1 LTEAQDLSHF
11 VRRPAD
17 GVAAMDLVVDGVYCG
32 ACIATIEKGLRR
44 QAGVRGARVNLAS
57 RRVTVEWNEGALD
70 PPVILERLEALGYPA
85 YPFAAETVDS
95 VEIQAEKRLLRCLGV
110 AAFGA
115 MNVMLLSISLWAGA
129 DKDSASRDLFH
140 WLSAL
145 VALPTAAYAGQPFFE
160 SAARALR
167 ARSVNMD
174 VPITL
179 GVVLALGMSML
190 QTLAHERVAYF
201 DSALMLLMFLL
212 AGRYLDQRM
221 RRRTRDFAINLSAIR
236 ADRAVKLFDGG
247 EAREMP
253 IAAIRPGDLVLAR
266 AGERIAVDGA
276 VEDGRSEIDQSL
288 VTGETAPVEVSPGAP
303 VYAGTVNLTG
313 ALRVRVRSAA
323 SGTFLEEVNGLLA
336 QALEQRSSYV
346 RLADRAAQLYVPVVH
361 AAALATFVGWLAL
374 GVGWQQALLI
384 AITVLIITCPC
395 ALGLAV
401 PAVQAVAAGA
411 LFRRGLI
418 LHSGEAL
425 ERLAEV
431 EAVVFDKTGTLTEPR
446 PTLANA
452 ADIAP
457 DDLRLAGALALASRH
472 PLAKAIVEAAGAKEP
487 IAAEEFPGEGV
498 AAVWRGERLKLGSVA
513 WCGAEAEAA
522 PVAAAW
528 PDASLIVLRM
538 PERAAV
544 FAVRQGL
551 RSDARAVVAE
561 IAKRHEVEILS
572 GDREPAVA
580 LVARELG
587 VMRYEAGLKPADK
600 IARLKALESAVRR
613 PLMVGDGLNDA
624 PALAAAHVSISPI
637 SAAHIAQAQAD
648 ALFLGERL
656 MPVADALRIAAKA
669 RRLMVENLWLSAV
682 YNLIAVPL
690 AVLGFVTPLVA
701 ALAMSGSSV
710 LVTLNA
716 LRARDAR
723 IRMTNL
729 AMRNARPPSPPV
741 GEGVAR
747 SSTDEGSAPN
757 GAFGGRPLTPD
768 PSPARGE
775 GR

>member
-1 LTEAQDLSHF
+1 MTEAQDLSHF

-32 ACIATIEKGLRR
+32 ACIAMIEKGLSR

-57 RRVTVEWNEGALD
+57 KRVTVEWNEGALE

-95 VEIQAEKRLLRCLGV
+95 VEIQTEKRLLRCLGV

-129 DKDSASRDLFH
+129 DSDPNAATRDLFH

-174 VPITL
+174 VPISL
-179 GVVLALGMSML
+179 GVALALGMSML

-221 RRRTRDFAINLSAIR
+221 RRRTRDFAVNLSAIR
-236 ADRAVKLFDGG
+236 ADRAIKLFEGG
-247 EAREMP
+247 EARETP

-266 AGERIAVDGA
+266 PGERIAVDGA

-323 SGTFLEEVNGLLA
+323 SGTFLDEVNGLLA
-336 QALEQRSSYV
+336 RAVEQRSSYV
-346 RLADRAAQLYVPVVH
+346 HLADRAARLYVPLVH
-361 AAALATFVGWLAL
+361 AAAFATFVGWLAV
-374 GVGWQQALLI
+374 GAGWQQALLI

-411 LFRRGLI
+411 LFRHGLI

-431 EAVVFDKTGTLTEPR
+431 DAVVFDKTGTLTEPR

-452 ADIAP
+452 SDIAP
-457 DDLRLAGALALASRH
+457 DDLRLAGSLALSSRH

-487 IAAEEFPGEGV
+487 IAAEEFPGDGV
-498 AAVWRGERLKLGSVA
+498 SAVWRGEPVKLGSVA
-513 WCGAEAEAA
+513 WCGAEAESA

-528 PDASLIVLRM
+528 PDASLIVLRTQ
-538 PERAAV
+538 ERAVV

-561 IAKRHEVEILS
+561 IA
-572 GDREPAVA
+572 
-580 LVARELG
+580 
-587 VMRYEAGLKPADK
+587 
-600 IARLKALESAVRR
+600 
-613 PLMVGDGLNDA
+613 
-624 PALAAAHVSISPI
+624 
-637 SAAHIAQAQAD
+637 QA
-648 ALFLGERL
+648 
-656 MPVADALRIAAKA
+656 
-669 RRLMVENLWLSAV
+669 S
-682 YNLIAVPL
+682 
-690 AVLGFVTPLVA
+690 
-701 ALAMSGSSV
+701 
-710 LVTLNA
+710 
-716 LRARDAR
+716 
-723 IRMTNL
+723 
-729 AMRNARPPSPPV
+729 
-741 GEGVAR
+741 
-747 SSTDEGSAPN
+747 
-757 GAFGGRPLTPD
+757 
-768 PSPARGE
+768 
-775 GR
+775 

>member
-1 LTEAQDLSHF
+1 
-11 VRRPAD
+11 
-17 GVAAMDLVVDGVYCG
+17 MDLVVDGVYCG
-32 ACIATIEKGLRR
+32 ACIATIEKGLRK

-57 RRVTVEWNEGALD
+57 KRVTVEWNEGALE

-85 YPFAAETVDS
+85 YPFAAEALDS
-95 VEIQAEKRLLRCLGV
+95 VEIRTEKRLLRCLGV

-129 DKDSASRDLFH
+129 DSDQNAATRDLFH

-174 VPITL
+174 VPIAL
-179 GVVLALGMSML
+179 AVVLALGMSML

-221 RRRTRDFAINLSAIR
+221 RRRTRDFAVNLSAIR

-247 EAREMP
+247 EARETP
-253 IAAIRPGDLVLAR
+253 IAAIRPGDLVLVR
-266 AGERIAVDGA
+266 AGERVAVDGA

-288 VTGETAPVEVSPGAP
+288 VTGETAAIEVSPGAR

-313 ALRVRVRSAA
+313 ALRIRVRSAA
-323 SGTFLEEVNGLLA
+323 GGTFLDEVNGLLERA
-336 QALEQRSSYV
+336 VEQRSSYV
-346 RLADRAAQLYVPVVH
+346 RLADRAAKLYVPFVH
-361 AAALATFVGWLAL
+361 AAAAATFLGWLAI
-374 GVGWQQALLI
+374 GAGWQQALLI

-411 LFRRGLI
+411 LFRHGLI
-418 LHSGEAL
+418 LRSGEAL

-431 EAVVFDKTGTLTEPR
+431 DAVVFDKTGTLTEPR

-457 DDLRLAGALALASRH
+457 DDLRLAGSLALASRH
-472 PLAKAIVEAAGAKEP
+472 PLAKAIVEAVRATEP

-498 AAVWRGERLKLGSVA
+498 SGVWRGEPVRLGSVA
-513 WCGAEAEAA
+513 WCAAEAEAA

-528 PDASLIVLRM
+528 PDASLIVLRT
-538 PERAAV
+538 PARAAV
-544 FAVRQGL
+544 FAVRQRL
-551 RSDARAVVAE
+551 RSDARAVVAG
-561 IAKRHEVEILS
+561 IARRHEVEILS

-580 LVARELG
+580 LVAGELG
-587 VMRYEAGLKPADK
+587 ATRYEAGLKPADK
-600 IARLKALESAVRR
+600 IARLEALESAGRW

-624 PALAAAHVSISPI
+624 PALAAAHVSISPV
-637 SAAHIAQAQAD
+637 SAAHVTQAQAD
-648 ALFLGERL
+648 ALFLGEKL
-656 MPVADALRIAAKA
+656 APVADALRIAAKA
-669 RRLMVENLWLSAV
+669 RRVMIENLWLSAV

-690 AVLGFVTPLVA
+690 AVVGFVTPLIA
-701 ALAMSGSSV
+701 ALAMSGSSI

-723 IRMTNL
+723 SHV
-729 AMRNARPPSPPV
+729 PSGVKGVDLRIIPRSEPGDRV
-741 GEGVAR
+741 GRTGGVVPSSAAPLPTGEGK
-747 SSTDEGSAPN
+747 
-757 GAFGGRPLTPD
+757 
-768 PSPARGE
+768 
-775 GR
+775 